1 MEYKFRSECPI
12 TSALDILGDKWILV
26 IIKLMLI
33 QEKKTFKDFIE
44 SDEGIATNI
53 LSSKLK
59 YLEEFG
65 FITKTQLPDNK
76 KTNLYLLTEKGLAL
90 TPIIVELSIWSDE
103 NVRGLNKI
111 MKESPEIEIMKSDK
125 VAFIKMKQDNY
136 KAKNGFDN
144 RIKK

>member
-1 MEYKFRSECPI
+1 MEYKFRCECPI

-33 QEKKTFKDFIE
+33 QDKKTFKEFIE
-44 SDEGIATNI
+44 SDEAIATNI

-65 FITKTQLPDNK
+65 IITKTQLPDNK

-90 TPIIVELSIWSDE
+90 TPIIVELSVWSDE

-111 MKESPEIEIMKSDK
+111 MKVSPEIEIMKSDK
-125 VAFIKMKQDNY
+125 AAFIKMKQENY
-136 KAKNGFDN
+136 KAKNGFAN
-144 RIKK
+144 RN